1 MGLPAY
7 CQAHL
12 LQVMNKKR
20 ATFYRPRAAPGDFID
35 GIFILM
41 PWWSDCDHTTLL
53 RTKSLYFSLLPELIT
68 CGNCMKLWY
77 LCWWLKPLWRGCLQR
92 NYEVP
97 WWDGKKQLFVQS
109 PLASCSDFTKADDVP
124 MDGPIKWARCHVSN
138 TLGSLEQSSWCG
150 QWFKCWP

>member
-68 CGNCMKLWY
+68 CGNWMFAEELSGTLMRW
-77 LCWWLKPLWRGCLQR
+77 
-92 NYEVP
+92 
-97 WWDGKKQLFVQS
+97 KKQLFVQS

-124 MDGPIKWARCHVSN
+124 MDGPIK
-138 TLGSLEQSSWCG
+138 
-150 QWFKCWP
+150 

>member
-41 PWWSDCDHTTLL
+41 PWWSDCDRTTLL

-92 NYEVP
+92 NYQVP
-97 WWDGKKQLFVQS
+97 WWDGKTAICAITACVLFRFHQGGWCAHGWADKVS
-109 PLASCSDFTKADDVP
+109 EVSCFKYS
-124 MDGPIKWARCHVSN
+124 WVSGAIE
-138 TLGSLEQSSWCG
+138 LMWSVV
-150 QWFKCWP
+150 

>member
-1 MGLPAY
+1 MGLPEY

-12 LQVMNKKR
+12 LQVNKKR
-20 ATFYRPRAAPGDFID
+20 ATFYRPRAAPGDFTD

-41 PWWSDCDHTTLL
+41 PWWSDCGHTTLL
-53 RTKSLYFSLLPELIT
+53 RTKSLYFSLLPEPIT
-68 CGNCMKLWY
+68 CGNCDICVGDWNLFEGDV
-77 LCWWLKPLWRGCLQR
+77 CRGIIR
-92 NYEVP
+92 YPDEMV
-97 WWDGKKQLFVQS
+97 KQLFVQS

>member
-68 CGNCMKLWY
+68 CGNCMKIVIFVLVTETS
-77 LCWWLKPLWRGCLQR
+77 LKGMFAEELSGTLMRWKKTAICAITACVLFRFHQGGWCAHGWADKVS
-92 NYEVP
+92 EV
-97 WWDGKKQLFVQS
+97 
-109 PLASCSDFTKADDVP
+109 SCFKYS
-124 MDGPIKWARCHVSN
+124 WVSGAIE
-138 TLGSLEQSSWCG
+138 LMWSVV
-150 QWFKCWP
+150 